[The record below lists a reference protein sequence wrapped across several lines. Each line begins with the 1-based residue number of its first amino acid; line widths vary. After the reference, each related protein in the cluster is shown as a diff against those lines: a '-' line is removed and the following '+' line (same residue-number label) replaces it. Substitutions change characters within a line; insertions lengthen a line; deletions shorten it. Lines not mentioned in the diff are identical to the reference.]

1 MSQATN
7 KISDERF
14 LLILFEH
21 KSSKMEW
28 DSIAEQCDMR
38 NGKSVQNRLYSL
50 KKRIEASEGVI
61 GAVSSIGTPK
71 SGKKGNG
78 KKLSS
83 SPSKGRAAFG
93 DGDEDDEESTPLKI
107 KSQGVKKAK
116 LEVCEEAVT
125 KAETGSDDGW
135 A

>member
-1 MSQATN
+1 MAQATD

-28 DSIAEQCDMR
+28 KSIAEQCGMR
-38 NGKSVQNRLYSL
+38 NGKSVL
-50 KKRIEASEGVI
+50 KKRIEASKGVV
-61 GAVSSIGTPK
+61 GTVNSDGTPK

-78 KKLSS
+78 SKASS
-83 SPSKGRAAFG
+83 MPSKRRAASG
-93 DGDEDDEESTPLKI
+93 NGDEDDEESTPLKI
-107 KSQGVKKAK
+107 KSQGIKKAK
-116 LEVCEEAVT
+116 LEACEEAIT